1 MSNFVSMSF
10 TAEQLQVMDNA
21 MTELE
26 NSFANLIALNNNERR
41 ALAKMGGKSE
51 AFCRQAIA
59 LLGQNPQ
66 LVPPSL
72 DVAAAQ
78 TNLTSLDQLRPR
90 LLRLQRFT
98 ERTQDTDM
106 ALGAGVMSVAL
117 KGYAQL
123 KLHGKNQG
131 LDSLRQILGSRFAR
145 SSAARLEEET
155 KAA

>member
-1 MSNFVSMSF
+1 MSF
-10 TAEQLQVMDNA
+10 TAEQLQAMDIA
-21 MTELE
+21 LTELE
-26 NSFANLIALNNNERR
+26 NHFANLIALNSTERR

-51 AFCRQAIA
+51 AFCRQAVA
-59 LLGQNPQ
+59 VLGQNPQ
-66 LVPPSL
+66 LVPPCL

-98 ERTQDTDM
+98 ERTHDSEM
-106 ALGAGVMSVAL
+106 ALGTSVMSVAL

-131 LDSLRQILGSRFAR
+131 LDSLRQALGSRFAR
-145 SSAARLEEET
+145 STAARPEEEAQ
-155 KAA
+155 AA